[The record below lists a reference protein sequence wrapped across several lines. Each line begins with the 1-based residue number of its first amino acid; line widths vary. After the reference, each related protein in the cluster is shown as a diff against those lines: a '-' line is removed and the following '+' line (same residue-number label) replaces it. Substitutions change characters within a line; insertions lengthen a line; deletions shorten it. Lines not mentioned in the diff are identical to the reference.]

1 MPEINTDESHLLDRR
16 DFLKKTGIATGAAAA
31 LYIAPQFASVGPRPA
46 YAAGT
51 KSDPRRCVVIM
62 DEVVAYE
69 RKSHDAEAAMKVA
82 AAKDG
87 PLGPGVKEFRELI
100 R

>member
-1 MPEINTDESHLLDRR
+1 MTFDEECIRTAESVISAVNKCVELDGR
-16 DFLKKTGIATGAAAA
+16 DFA
-31 LYIAPQFASVGPRPA
+31 
-46 YAAGT
+46 
-51 KSDPRRCVVIM
+51 VVM
-62 DEVVAYE
+62 DEVVAHE
-69 RKSHDAEAAMKVA
+69 RKSHDAEAAKKVA